1 MGPGPPQRKQ
11 REQKE
16 RERER
21 ERKRG
26 NRGLATGGVGS
37 SAVTGTSSADTV
49 IGSEAAESR
58 VAEQERSS
66 GEGWN
71 RRRYQREDE
80 MLWGIH
86 VDNSSRKGTPKA
98 GRSRAGTASSAGSY
112 KYGINPAVN
121 DLHPPIV
128 STRPTNKNEMRW
140 MLQPPPPA
148 RVMAG
153 KEPANRS
160 RSGSGGSYG
169 SGLSNASSR
178 RVDLNLGRQMGE
190 RLIEERMRCDASLDS
205 QSAAKVVS
213 REDKTSVPT
222 GQPHDRDRRPSNE
235 SQISS
240 TRSPPPP
247 PLSIASDLRPP
258 ASRPPLST
266 INSTS
271 NIKNPSSPNLTPKVN
286 SKRLRPALLPMDS
299 SSSLHILQ
307 ELVSPL
313 SLDTSTTGSPNP
325 PNMMRRATSPLPE
338 ARIELPAGDNSEE
351 RDLGLPDLKNR
362 FPTKEGWQLS
372 HGEENV
378 APLSPVT

>member
-11 REQKE
+11 RDQKE

-21 ERKRG
+21 ERHMG
-26 NRGLATGGVGS
+26 DRGLATGGVAS
-37 SAVTGTSSADTV
+37 SAVTGASSADTV
-49 IGSEAAESR
+49 IGSEATDGRE
-58 VAEQERSS
+58 VDQERNSE
-66 GEGWN
+66 EGWN

-80 MLWGIH
+80 MLWGVH
-86 VDNSSRKGTPKA
+86 SDGDSRKETPKA

-112 KYGINPAVN
+112 KYGCNPAVN

-128 STRPTNKNEMRW
+128 STRPTNKSEMRW
-140 MLQPPPPA
+140 MLQPPPSA
-148 RVMAG
+148 RIMEG

-169 SGLSNASSR
+169 SGRSNGSSSR
-178 RVDLNLGRQMGE
+178 RMDTNLGRQVGE
-190 RLIEERMRCDASLDS
+190 KLIEEKMRRDASLDS
-205 QSAAKVVS
+205 APVTRAPSK
-213 REDKTSVPT
+213 EDTTSESVHNPP

-235 SQISS
+235 SQISTKS
-240 TRSPPPP
+240 TTSSRKPPPP

-271 NIKNPSSPNLTPKVN
+271 NIQSPASDVVTN
-286 SKRLRPALLPMDS
+286 SKLLRPALLPLDSSS

-313 SLDTSTTGSPNP
+313 NLDMSSVASPKKLDAI
-325 PNMMRRATSPLPE
+325 RRASSPLPE
-338 ARIELPAGDNSEE
+338 ASFAALPPTEDNTEE
-351 RDLGLPDLKNR
+351 QNLNMPMVESQISGQ
-362 FPTKEGWQLS
+362 G
-372 HGEENV
+372 
-378 APLSPVT
+378 